1 MASATSKL
9 AFDKFACKMKRGK
22 TNHESVEKR
31 ITMLKSTDSDGENM
45 KGFVSS

>member
-22 TNHESVEKR
+22 NNHESVEKR
-31 ITMLKSTDSDGENM
+31 ITTDSDGENM